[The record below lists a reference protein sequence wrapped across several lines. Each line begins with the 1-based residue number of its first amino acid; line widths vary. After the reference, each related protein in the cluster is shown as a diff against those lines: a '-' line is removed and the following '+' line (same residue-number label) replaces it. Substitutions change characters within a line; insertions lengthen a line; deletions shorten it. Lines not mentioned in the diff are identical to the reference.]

1 MLKMIKIIL
10 LLILSSLAPQVFGAT
25 TFVCYNPSGTTYLTV
40 NSGVTQV
47 PTANNVFG
55 YIKDPVY
62 SWSSL
67 GTYVLHCGC
76 FPDTEDAYDWVFT
89 ARMLLP
95 DNGDGW
101 YSVNDYLDIKQRI
114 LLAGQLRDVPFTNIN
129 GGTASINN
137 NVCSND
143 QTMANTATG
152 NSGNFALRI
161 KKPFIGTVNL
171 GVIPVSELYSCL
183 SDVGQCPTSG
193 VAPVQYKITG
203 TVVVPQN
210 CSINAGT
217 QVVVDM
223 GNFYSGDFSTVGK
236 KPERYTPKT
245 FTIPIKCNDISASAN
260 LTLRIQGT
268 ASAGVPSALQ
278 SDNSDVGVVIT
289 DDSGTPLIPNDTS
302 RFIPFTLNDGYES
315 NITLHAYP
323 VGTTGNT
330 PALGQ
335 FTTLAYLRVDFS

>member
-10 LLILSSLAPQVFGAT
+10 FVLFASFAQQGFAT
-25 TFVCYNPSGTTYLTV
+25 TYVCYNPSGATYLTV

-47 PTANNVFG
+47 TTTDNVVGF
-55 YIKDPVY
+55 IKDPAY

-76 FPDTEDAYDWVFT
+76 SAGSEHAYFWVFT
-89 ARMLLP
+89 ARMLIP
-95 DNGDGW
+95 DSGDGW

-114 LLAGQLRDVPFTNIN
+114 SVSGQLKDVPFTNLN
-129 GGTASINN
+129 GGVASDDNH
-137 NVCSND
+137 VCGYD

-183 SDVGQCPTSG
+183 SNDGLCPTSG

-223 GNFYSGDFSTVGK
+223 GKFYSGDFSTIGQ

-289 DDSGTPLIPNDTS
+289 DDSGTPLIPNDTGS
-302 RFIPFTLNDGYES
+302 VIPFTLNDGYES